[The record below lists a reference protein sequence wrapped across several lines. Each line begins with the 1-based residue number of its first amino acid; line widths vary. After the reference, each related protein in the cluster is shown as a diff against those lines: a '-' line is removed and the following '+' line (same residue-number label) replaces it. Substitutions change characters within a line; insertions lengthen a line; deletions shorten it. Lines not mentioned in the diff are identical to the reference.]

1 MIFKCGAPPSDHH
14 SISSSKI
21 HQILETGQN
30 SRILEVPRKLND
42 NYVTQLR
49 YYLITRTRGKTG
61 HIPTS
66 C

>member
-1 MIFKCGAPPSDHH
+1 MIFKCGAPPSDHY

-21 HQILETGQN
+21 QKILETGQN
-30 SRILEVPRKLND
+30 SRILEVPQLND
-42 NYVTQLR
+42 NYVTITLLR
-49 YYLITRTRGKTG
+49 NLTRTRGKTG